1 MLLVKRLNILLL
13 GDSYAANLG
22 LNVKRLY
29 GDKAVLGGFETLHLN
44 EQMTEYKGILYTGT
58 KEEVQEYT
66 RELIRFCGKRG
77 LMLGGDCTI
86 ASYLDYE
93 RIRWVVEAARE
104 V

>member
-1 MLLVKRLNILLL
+1 MKCVNWAVFVEELPIPEGRFF
-13 GDSYAANLG
+13 
-22 LNVKRLY
+22 Y